1 MYIKQLEV
9 DNFKSFANK
18 VDIPLLQGF
27 TTVSGPNGSGKSAL
41 IESILFALGLSTS
54 RTLRSEKL
62 FDFIS
67 NLTRRNEAIVKVTL
81 TDGKDGDFS
90 VTRKIKKSS
99 QGYNSIYYLDDKL
112 SSLTDIHLK
121 LENYNITPNSY
132 NIVMQG
138 DVTSIAKATPFERRK
153 VIDEIAGVADFN
165 RRIEQANG
173 ELEVVRGRVERSTL
187 ILQGVEERIEQLK
200 EEREVALK
208 YQELKNKKTNLEG
221 QISTV
226 RFFDVKKNLELA
238 HENIIDFT
246 KKKSVK
252 EKEAKDLEER
262 YNIINEK
269 FKEVSALVQEK
280 GEAQLLETKKE
291 AEEVKGL
298 IERKNNAID
307 NADTQIHDKKRAIER
322 FKNGIDEQGK
332 AIDENKLLITT
343 AEEEIKVI
351 QNNKKLKQ
359 KELDKKLKDL
369 TGLSQTAEQYI
380 NKRTDLINQ
389 KENLKN
395 QEFELM
401 QKKLPL
407 EADLKQLN
415 SDLEREQ
422 KNLEELIKFKEE
434 FTEKK
439 DSLELQIN
447 TLNDELESLKTL
459 QQKTL
464 QDIDKNKNE
473 MSDLNYDIQATNRKI
488 YETEADI
495 KAAEKTNLGDAVDEI
510 MNAHIKGVHA
520 PLVKL
525 GKVDPEY
532 SKALGVAVGGRMS
545 HIVVDDEHVASV
557 AIEFLNS
564 SNKGRATFIPLNK
577 VVKAPTKLQLP
588 KEKGV
593 IDYAINLIDFDD
605 EYLDTFY
612 YAVGDTLIVEDQN
625 TAKRLIRQY
634 RMVTLNGE
642 LFEKSGAITGGSLK
656 KNTLKFSQNSDEE
669 LDKYKKLLTD
679 LQDKFLKADKK
690 RLELDE
696 KMNKIRDN
704 YTDSKS
710 ALSGA
715 NVELN
720 NLIGKFRTNGEQI
733 QEKENFIKEN
743 KPLVSKISSKLD
755 KLEEEHIELSG
766 KLTDIQT
773 KIDEI
778 EGLMNDKDLKNLKE
792 QTKDIENEIKKFDEA
807 ITASNNKIT
816 MANQKIEF
824 QQSVINTNNDNIKDA
839 NDGISKLEQDKR
851 TFTEEIKVQQEKLE
865 SLNEKIAEITEKLG
879 ELLKQKDEISA
890 SLVELGTNKNTT
902 AAEIDKISE
911 QIESFKVRRKELEP
925 QLDEAKEVLV
935 KAGIDISNL
944 EPTDISVDEITAKIQ
959 RLEKKM
965 EELGAVNMRALM
977 DYDRVSAKQQ
987 EMKLQL
993 ETLSKEREQIL
1004 EKMKGYEDLKKE
1016 SFMKA
1021 FTNINEN
1028 FKDVFHTLSD
1038 GEGKL
1043 VLECPDNPFEGGLTI
1058 EACPRD
1064 KKKQRLEGMSGGEQS
1079 LTALALVFAI
1089 QRYKPAPFYAFDEVD
1104 ASLDGINVDK
1114 LAQMVKT
1121 QAKDAQFI
1129 VVSHKKTMVSS
1140 SDRTIGVTQRE
1151 KGISMVTG
1159 KKWE

>member
-67 NLTRRNEAIVKVTL
+67 NLTKRNEAVVKVTL
-81 TDGKDGDFS
+81 SDGKDGDFS

-138 DVTSIAKATPFERRK
+138 DVTSITKATPFERRK

-173 ELEVVRGRVERSTL
+173 ELEVVKSRVERSNL

-208 YQELKNKKTNLEG
+208 YQDLKNKKSNLEG

-226 RFFDVKKNLELA
+226 RFFDIKKNLEFA
-238 HENIIDFT
+238 HENILDFT
-246 KKKSVK
+246 KKKK
-252 EKEAKDLEER
+252 IEETEAKDLDER
-262 YNIINEK
+262 LQLVKEK
-269 FKEVSALVQEK
+269 YKEVSDMVNEK
-280 GEAQLLETKKE
+280 GEAQLIETKKE
-291 AEEVKGL
+291 AEEIKGL
-298 IERKNNAID
+298 IDRKNNAID
-307 NADTQIHDKKRAIER
+307 NADTQIHDKRRAIER

-332 AIDENKLLITT
+332 AIEENKLQIKL
-343 AEEEIKVI
+343 AEEEII
-351 QNNKKLKQ
+351 AINKNIELKQ
-359 KELDKKLKDL
+359 KELNKKLKDL
-369 TGLSQTAEQYI
+369 TGLSQTADQYI
-380 NKRTDLINQ
+380 KKRTELISQ
-389 KENLKN
+389 RDDFKN
-395 QEFELM
+395 KEFELM
-401 QKKLPL
+401 QTQLPL
-407 EADLKQLN
+407 EGELKQLKTDIEN
-415 SDLEREQ
+415 S
-422 KNLEELIKFKEE
+422 KKALEELLKFKKE
-434 FTEKK
+434 FSDKK
-439 DSLELQIN
+439 ESLELQIN
-447 TLNDELESLKTL
+447 TLTEELESLKTL

-473 MSDLNYDIQATNRKI
+473 LSDLNYDIQMTNKKI
-488 YETEADI
+488 YETEANI
-495 KAAEKTNLGDAVDEI
+495 KAVENAALGDAVDEI
-510 MNAHIKGVHA
+510 MRANIKGVHA
-520 PLVKL
+520 PLIKL
-525 GKVDPEY
+525 GSVDKKY
-532 SKALGVAVGGRMS
+532 SDAMGVAVGKRMS

-564 SNKGRATFIPLNK
+564 SGKGRCTFVPLNK
-577 VVKAPTKLQLP
+577 IVNAPTKLQLP

-605 EYLDTFY
+605 EYLNAFY
-612 YAVGDTLIVEDQN
+612 YAVGDTLIVEDQS
-625 TAKRLIRQY
+625 TAKKLMRQY

-656 KNTLKFSQNSDEE
+656 KNALKFSQNSDEE
-669 LDKYKKLLTD
+669 LEKYKKLLAD
-679 LQDKFLKADKK
+679 LQAKFLKADDK
-690 RLELDE
+690 RLELED

-704 YTDSKS
+704 YTDSK
-710 ALSGA
+710 AVLSGA

-720 NLIGKFRTNGEQI
+720 NLIAKFHTNGAQI
-733 QEKENFIKEN
+733 EEKENYIKEN
-743 KPLVSKISSKLD
+743 EPNLAKISSKLD
-755 KLEEEHIELSG
+755 KLEEKHIDITD
-766 KLTDIQT
+766 KLTDLQT

-792 QTKDIENEIKKFDEA
+792 QTQDIENQIKSLNDS
-807 ITASNNKIT
+807 INASNNKIT
-816 MANQKIEF
+816 IANQKIEF
-824 QQSVINTNNDNIKDA
+824 EQGVINTNNDNIKDA
-839 NDGISKLEQDKR
+839 NNGIEKLEKDKV
-851 TFTEEIKVQQEKLE
+851 TFKEEIKGLEEKLE
-865 SLNEKIAEITEKLG
+865 ILNDKISEINEKLG
-879 ELLKQKDEISA
+879 ELIKQRDDINA
-890 SLVELGTNKNTT
+890 SLIDLETKKNLK
-902 AAEIDKISE
+902 AADIERINE

-925 QLDEAKEVLV
+925 QLDEAKDVLV
-935 KAGIDISNL
+935 KAGIDVANL
-944 EPTDISVDEITAKIQ
+944 EPTEISVDEITSKIQ

-1028 FKDVFHTLSD
+1028 FKDVFHTLSE

-1114 LAQMVKT
+1114 LAKMVKN
-1121 QAKDAQFI
+1121 QSKDAQFI

>member
-67 NLTRRNEAIVKVTL
+67 NLTKRNEAVVKVTL
-81 TDGKDGDFS
+81 SDSKDGDFS

-138 DVTSIAKATPFERRK
+138 DVTSITKATPFERRK

-173 ELEVVRGRVERSTL
+173 ELEVVKSRVERSTL

-208 YQELKNKKTNLEG
+208 YQDLKNKKTNLEG

-226 RFFDVKKNLELA
+226 RFFDIKKNLEFA
-238 HENIIDFT
+238 HENILDFT
-246 KKKSVK
+246 KKKK
-252 EKEAKDLEER
+252 EEETEAKDLDER
-262 YNIINEK
+262 LQLVKEK
-269 FKEVSALVQEK
+269 YKEISDLVNEK
-280 GEAQLLETKKE
+280 GEAQLIETKKE
-291 AEEVKGL
+291 AEEIKGL
-298 IERKNNAID
+298 IDRKNNAID

-322 FKNGIDEQGK
+322 FKNGIDEQGR
-332 AIDENKLLITT
+332 AIEENKLQIKI
-343 AEEEIKVI
+343 AEEEII
-351 QNNKKLKQ
+351 AINKNIELKQ
-359 KELDKKLKDL
+359 KELNKKLKDL
-369 TGLSQTAEQYI
+369 TGLSNTADQYI
-380 NKRTDLINQ
+380 KKRTELISQ
-389 KENLKN
+389 RDDLKN
-395 QEFELM
+395 KEFELM
-401 QKKLPL
+401 QTQLPL
-407 EADLKQLN
+407 EGELKQLKN
-415 SDLEREQ
+415 DIDNAK
-422 KNLEELIKFKEE
+422 KNLEELLKFKKE
-434 FTEKK
+434 FSDKK
-439 DSLELQIN
+439 ESLELQIN
-447 TLNDELESLKTL
+447 TLTDELDSLKTL

-473 MSDLNYDIQATNRKI
+473 LSDLNYDIQMTNKKI
-488 YETEADI
+488 YEMEANI
-495 KAAEKTNLGDAVDEI
+495 KAAENATLGDAVDEI
-510 MNAHIKGVHA
+510 MKANINGVHA
-520 PLVKL
+520 PLIKL
-525 GKVDPEY
+525 GSVDKKY
-532 SKALGVAVGGRMS
+532 ADAMGVAVGKRMS

-564 SNKGRATFIPLNK
+564 SGKGRCTFVPLNK
-577 VVKAPTKLQLP
+577 IVKAPTKLQLP

-605 EYLDTFY
+605 EYLNAFY
-612 YAVGDTLIVEDQN
+612 YAVGDTLIVEDQS
-625 TAKRLIRQY
+625 TAKKLMRQY

-656 KNTLKFSQNSDEE
+656 KNALKFSQNSDEE
-669 LDKYKKLLTD
+669 LEKYKKLLAD
-679 LQDKFLKADKK
+679 LQAKFLKSDDK
-690 RLELDE
+690 RLELED

-704 YTDSKS
+704 YTDSKA

-720 NLIGKFRTNGEQI
+720 NLISKFHSNGTQI
-733 QEKENFIKEN
+733 EEKENYIKEN
-743 KPLVSKISSKLD
+743 EPNIGKISSKLD
-755 KLEEEHIELSG
+755 KMEEKHIEISE
-766 KLTDIQT
+766 KLTDLQT

-792 QTKDIENEIKKFDEA
+792 QTQDIENEIKKLNDSINE
-807 ITASNNKIT
+807 SNNKIT
-816 MANQKIEF
+816 IANQKIEF
-824 QQSVINTNNDNIKDA
+824 EQGVINTNNDNIKDA
-839 NDGISKLEQDKR
+839 NNGIEKLEKDKV
-851 TFTEEIKVQQEKLE
+851 TFKEEIKGLNDKLE
-865 SLNEKIAEITEKLG
+865 VLNDKITEINEKLG
-879 ELLKQKDEISA
+879 ELLKQKEEINK
-890 SLVELGTNKNTT
+890 SLIDLETKKNLK
-902 AAEIDKISE
+902 AADIERINE

-925 QLDEAKEVLV
+925 QLDEAKDVLV
-935 KAGIDISNL
+935 KAGIDVANL
-944 EPTDISVDEITAKIQ
+944 EPTEISVDEITSKIQ

-977 DYDRVSAKQQ
+977 DYDRVSAKQE

-1028 FKDVFHTLSD
+1028 FKDVFHTLSE

-1043 VLECPDNPFEGGLTI
+1043 ILECPDNPFEGGLTI

-1114 LAQMVKT
+1114 LAKMVKS
-1121 QAKDAQFI
+1121 QSKDAQFI

-1159 KKWE
+1159 RKWE